1 MPKYLEE
8 NSTDEPYVLAHGS
21 VNIPH
26 QVFVVSKGKALEK
39 PNLLMAVGTCF
50 KLFYVTDIE
59 YPWQCGITWE
69 FLQKVIFSLED
80 RCKIKKTSPSTVCP
94 NRNVMNRVAILIVD
108 ETKS

>member
-8 NSTDEPYVLAHGS
+8 NFTDEPYVLAHGS

-26 QVFVVSKGKALEK
+26 QVFVVSKGKALE
-39 PNLLMAVGTCF
+39 TCF

-80 RCKIKKTSPSTVCP
+80 RCKNKKTSPSVVSMWAALKT
-94 NRNVMNRVAILIVD
+94 
-108 ETKS
+108 

>member
-39 PNLLMAVGTCF
+39 PNLLMAVDTCF

-80 RCKIKKTSPSTVCP
+80 RCKNKKTSPSVVSMRAALKT
-94 NRNVMNRVAILIVD
+94 
-108 ETKS
+108 

>member
-39 PNLLMAVGTCF
+39 PNLLMAVDTCF
-50 KLFYVTDIE
+50 KLFYVYRYRISLAM
-59 YPWQCGITWE
+59 WHHLGISSE
-69 FLQKVIFSLED
+69 SYF
-80 RCKIKKTSPSTVCP
+80 
-94 NRNVMNRVAILIVD
+94 
-108 ETKS
+108 

>member
-39 PNLLMAVGTCF
+39 PNLLVAVDICF
-50 KLFYVTDIE
+50 KLFQVVLCYRYRISLAM
-59 YPWQCGITWE
+59 WHHWE

-80 RCKIKKTSPSTVCP
+80 GCKNKKTSPSVVSAALKT
-94 NRNVMNRVAILIVD
+94 
-108 ETKS
+108 